1 MAQPTFIVNLLMHTG
16 CDFTQTFVFEDNQ
29 SNSPLNL
36 TGYTACCKMRRYE
49 TSTET
54 GTFTIDFGSDRRGGR
69 LEIQMTRANT
79 ALLKAGKYFY
89 DVVLKDPNNEK
100 TRVVEGTIQVKRAVT
115 RQILFV
121 NNISTRI

>member
-1 MAQPTFIVNLLMHTG
+1 MHTG

-49 TSTET
+49 TSTEA

-69 LEIQMTRANT
+69 VEIQMTRANT

-89 DVVLKDPNNEK
+89 DLLLNSATGTTE
-100 TRVVEGTIQVKRAVT
+100 RVVEGTVHVKKSVT
-115 RQILFV
+115 R
-121 NNISTRI
+121 

>member
-69 LEIQMTRANT
+69 VEIQMTRANT

-89 DVVLKDPNNEK
+89 DVILNDPNNEK

-115 RQILFV
+115 R
-121 NNISTRI
+121 